1 MIVSGFMS
9 VFAAKSAHDHQTVVR
24 RETMDATAEREF
36 RDFVAVRSAAL
47 LRTAYLLTG
56 QREAAEDLLQTS
68 LAKAANRWSRLEQPE
83 AYVRKVMYHQQ
94 VNRWRLRSWSREQS
108 TDAVPEVAGPQDDA
122 ELRLSLAAALHRLA
136 ARQRAVLV
144 LRYLDDLPEK
154 EVADLLGISVGTVRS
169 TTHRALARLR
179 ALCPDL
185 APNPNI
191 AEAQQ

>member
-1 MIVSGFMS
+1 MG
-9 VFAAKSAHDHQTVVR
+9 
-24 RETMDATAEREF
+24 ATAEREF
-36 RDFVAVRSAAL
+36 REFVAVRSAAL

-83 AYVRKVMYHQQ
+83 AYVRKIMYHQQ
-94 VNRWRLRSWSREQS
+94 VSRWRLRSYGREQS
-108 TDAVPEVAGPQDDA
+108 TDAVPEIAGPQEDA
-122 ELRLSLAAALHRLA
+122 ELRLSLAAALRQLA

-144 LRYLDDLPEK
+144 LRYLDDLPES
-154 EVADLLGISVGTVRS
+154 EVAQLLGISVGTVRS
-169 TTHRALARLR
+169 TTHRALAKLR

>member
-1 MIVSGFMS
+1 
-9 VFAAKSAHDHQTVVR
+9 
-24 RETMDATAEREF
+24 MDATAEREF
-36 RDFVAVRSAAL
+36 REFVAVRSAAL

-68 LAKAANRWSRLEQPE
+68 LAKAANRWSRLDQPE

-94 VNRWRLRSWSREQS
+94 VNRWRLRSWGREHS
-108 TDAVPEVAGPQDDA
+108 TDTVPDVAGPQDDA
-122 ELRLSLAAALHRLA
+122 ELRLSLAAALRRLA
-136 ARQRAVLV
+136 GRQRAVLV
-144 LRYLDDLPEK
+144 LRYLDDLPER
-154 EVADLLGISVGTVRS
+154 EVAQLLGISVGTVRS
-169 TTHRALARLR
+169 TTHRALAKLR

>member
-1 MIVSGFMS
+1 
-9 VFAAKSAHDHQTVVR
+9 
-24 RETMDATAEREF
+24 MDATAEHEFREF
-36 RDFVAVRSAAL
+36 VTARSAAL

-68 LAKAANRWSRLEQPE
+68 LAKAANRWSRLDQPE

-94 VNRWRLRSWSREQS
+94 VNRWRLRSWGRESS
-108 TDAVPEVAGPQDDA
+108 TDNVPDFACPPDDDA
-122 ELRLSLAAALHRLA
+122 ELRLSLAAALRRLA
-136 ARQRAVLV
+136 ARQRAVVV
-144 LRYLDDLPEK
+144 LRYLEDLPES
-154 EVADLLGISVGTVRS
+154 EVAAVLGVSVGTVRS
-169 TTHRALARLR
+169 TTHRALAKLR